1 MGAKLLRFKRKNKEH
16 FTMEIAATALKL
28 FSKNGIRAVSKQDII
43 NAAREKMNLP
53 ISKDEILEQCM
64 AEIESEIRKIVP
76 KTHDP
81 LLSPA
86 DQILRIYNDLFH
98 YMLNFNLAFF
108 NDLRKYHSMHFNY
121 LMEVLEDSIY
131 NEVKR
136 LLKKGKAQGNIM
148 FWIDVDLEC
157 FIHKTML
164 TQILSEFNLQTN
176 DYTIEQIY
184 TQIFTVRFKGIQ
196 VDISD

>member
-1 MGAKLLRFKRKNKEH
+1 
-16 FTMEIAATALKL
+16 MEIAATALKL

-64 AEIESEIRKIVP
+64 TEIEGEIRKIVP
-76 KTHDP
+76 ETHDP

-108 NDLRKYHSMHFNY
+108 NDLQKYHSFHFDF
-121 LMEVLEDSIY
+121 LMNVLEDAIY
-131 NEVKR
+131 CEVKR

-176 DYTIEQIY
+176 DYSIEQIY

-196 VDISD
+196 IENPCL

>member
-1 MGAKLLRFKRKNKEH
+1 
-16 FTMEIAATALKL
+16 MEIAATALKL
-28 FSKNGIRAVSKQDII
+28 FSRNGIRAVSKQDII

-53 ISKDEILEQCM
+53 ISKDKILEQCM

-76 KTHDP
+76 TTHDP

-108 NDLRKYHSMHFNY
+108 NDLRKYHSIHFNY